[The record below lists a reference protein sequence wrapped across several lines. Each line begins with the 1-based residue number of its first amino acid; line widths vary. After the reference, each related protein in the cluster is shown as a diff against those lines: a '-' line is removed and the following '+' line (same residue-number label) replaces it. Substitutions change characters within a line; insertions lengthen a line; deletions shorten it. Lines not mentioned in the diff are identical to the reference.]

1 MTDLPEV
8 SAPDLA
14 ALLASR
20 LCHDIISPV
29 GAVQSGLEL
38 LDEMPNDPESMALVR
53 NSTKSAVAK
62 LQFARIAYGASG
74 SSAAQIDLGDARQV
88 AEGFMGFERAEL
100 SWTGQRAYVPKNI
113 AKLLLNLVVVANA
126 SVPRGRTVSVDIT
139 SLEPEVHAVVRA
151 SGTPLRVPAK
161 FRALLAGETPAEPID
176 AHGVQPY
183 YTLLLAREAGL
194 EIALEM
200 KDDAAIFTISPQRE
214 ATAAASQAPSEAQ
227 LDAPAEAL
235 APGLPAQGTPDVA
248 VAAATVDA
256 ADPKI

>member
-100 SWTGQRAYVPKNI
+100 AWTGQRAYVPKNI

-126 SVPRGRTVSVDIT
+126 SVPRGREVAVDIV

-161 FRALLAGETPAEPID
+161 FRALLAGDTPAEPID

-194 EIALEM
+194 QITLEM
-200 KDDAAIFTISPQRE
+200 KDDAAIFTVSPKTE
-214 ATAAASQAPSEAQ
+214 APAAIEAEPAPASIDEPSASAAATPEA
-227 LDAPAEAL
+227 
-235 APGLPAQGTPDVA
+235 A
-248 VAAATVDA
+248 VAAATVDT
-256 ADPKI
+256 ADPKV

>member
-1 MTDLPEV
+1 MELPPV

-74 SSAAQIDLGDARQV
+74 SSTAEIDLGDARSV
-88 AEGFMGFERAEL
+88 AEGFMSFERANLVWSGE
-100 SWTGQRAYVPKNI
+100 RAYVPKNI
-113 AKLLLNLVVVANA
+113 AKLMLNLLVVANA
-126 SVPRGRTVSVDIT
+126 SVPRGREVKIEVEALGSAPRFTVT
-139 SLEPEVHAVVRA
+139 A
-151 SGTPLRVPAK
+151 SGTPLRVPQK
-161 FRALLAGETPAEPID
+161 FRALLAGEPLAEPVD

-183 YTLLLAREAGL
+183 YTLLLAREAKL
-194 EIALEM
+194 KVEL
-200 KDDAAIFTISPQRE
+200 T
-214 ATAAASQAPSEAQ
+214 SEGDSAVFKVT
-227 LDAPAEAL
+227 PAD
-235 APGLPAQGTPDVA
+235 PAQEKPASLEV
-248 VAAATVDA
+248 
-256 ADPKI
+256 

>member
-1 MTDLPEV
+1 MELPQV

-74 SSAAQIDLGDARQV
+74 SSTAQIDLGDARSV
-88 AEGFMGFERAEL
+88 AEGFMDFERANLTWE
-100 SWTGQRAYVPKNI
+100 GERAYVPKNI
-113 AKLLLNLVVVANA
+113 AKLILNLIVVANA
-126 SVPRGRTVSVDIT
+126 SVPRGREVRVAIEALGEAPRFTIT
-139 SLEPEVHAVVRA
+139 AT
-151 SGTPLRVPAK
+151 GTPLRVPQK
-161 FRALLAGETPAEPID
+161 FRALLAGEPLPEAID
-176 AHGVQPY
+176 AHAIQPY

-194 EIALEM
+194 AVELGAEE
-200 KDDAAIFTISPQRE
+200 DSAVFRVSP
-214 ATAAASQAPSEAQ
+214 A
-227 LDAPAEAL
+227 
-235 APGLPAQGTPDVA
+235 
-248 VAAATVDA
+248 
-256 ADPKI
+256 

>member
-1 MTDLPEV
+1 MTNLPEV

-74 SSAAQIDLGDARQV
+74 SSVAQIDLGDARQV
-88 AEGFMGFERAEL
+88 AEGFMGFERADL
-100 SWTGQRAYVPKNI
+100 AWSGQRAYVPKNI

-126 SVPRGRTVSVDIT
+126 SVPRGREVAVEIS

-151 SGTPLRVPAK
+151 TGTPLRVPAK
-161 FRALLAGETPAEPID
+161 FRALLAGEALAEPID

-194 EIALEM
+194 SITLEM
-200 KDDAAIFTISPQRE
+200 KDDSAIFTIAPANAKSEAAQPE
-214 ATAAASQAPSEAQ
+214 ATLEAKPEAAIAAAAV
-227 LDAPAEAL
+227 
-235 APGLPAQGTPDVA
+235 GTG
-248 VAAATVDA
+248 
-256 ADPKI
+256 DPQV